1 MENIQAIFS
10 SDLTWIILLPL
21 IGSLIVYVSPTKPSR
36 WLALAFSAATFL
48 LSLTIFFSILGTG
61 KGFGDLQ
68 NLPDAIHVSWI
79 NFQAGVVNFKID
91 YFLGVD
97 GLSLPMIILNGLL
110 TMLAVIGGWEKKRT
124 KEYLALLLFL
134 EAGVMGVFL
143 ALDLFLFF
151 LFWEVELAP
160 MFLLIGF
167 WGSDVVKHGMPGR
180 IYSAWK
186 FLLYTFFGSVFMLI
200 GIIMLYLH
208 EQGGSATASMQYL
221 ALPAN
226 MITGNIQL
234 PLFGVT
240 MSLQLLTFLLIFIAF
255 AVKIPMFPFHTWLP
269 DAHTDAP
276 TEVSVILAGVLLK
289 MGAYGLIRVCL
300 TLFPIGVNAFA
311 GWLAVIAV
319 INILYG
325 ATICLIQKDMKK
337 LIAYSS
343 VSHMGIILL
352 GVAAAAGAGNGIFQG
367 AGDEA
372 FRTAALTGATI
383 QMFSHGIITS
393 LLFFC
398 VGVIYDHAHTREIAV
413 FGGIAKRM
421 PTLGTLFTFA
431 ALASLGL
438 PGLAGF
444 VAEYMVFTSSFRIWT
459 IPTLVAVFTMI
470 LTAAYLLW
478 MIKRVFFGPFNPK
491 WNWLPDANVRELI
504 PLVVLAAL
512 IVFVGIYPAP
522 LIGVITNS
530 VGGIMTG
537 WHSAMATA
545 MIK

>member
-1 MENIQAIFS
+1 MEHIQQILS

-21 IGSLIVYVSPTKPSR
+21 IGSLIVYVSPTKQSR
-36 WLALAFSAATFL
+36 WLALAFSAAVFV
-48 LSLTIFFSILGTG
+48 LSLTIFFRILGTG

-68 NLPDAIHVSWI
+68 NLPDAIHTDWI
-79 NFQAGVVNFKID
+79 NFQAGSVNFKID

-97 GLSLPMIILNGLL
+97 GLSLPMVALNGLL
-110 TMLAVIGGWEKKRT
+110 TMLAVIGGWEKKHT

-134 EAGVMGVFL
+134 EAGVMGVFM

-167 WGSDVVKHGMPGR
+167 WGSDVMKHGMPGR

-200 GIIMLYLH
+200 GIILLYLH
-208 EQGGSATASMQYL
+208 QPGSSATASMQYL

-226 MITGNIQL
+226 MITGNIQI
-234 PLFGVT
+234 PLIGVT
-240 MSLQLLTFLLIFIAF
+240 TSLQLLTFLLIFMAF

-289 MGAYGLIRVCL
+289 MGAYGLIRICL
-300 TLFPIGVNAFA
+300 TLFPIGVAQFG

-325 ATICLIQKDMKK
+325 AAICLIQKDMKK

-343 VSHMGIILL
+343 VSHMGVILL

-372 FRTAALTGATI
+372 FRMAALTGATI
-383 QMFSHGIITS
+383 QMFSHGIITG

-421 PTLGTLFTFA
+421 PKLGTLFTFA
-431 ALASLGL
+431 AMASLGL

-459 IPTLVAVFTMI
+459 IPTIVAVFTMI

-478 MIKRVFFGPFNPK
+478 MIKRVFFGSFNPR
-491 WNWLPDANVRELI
+491 WDWIPDSNFRELI
-504 PLVVLAAL
+504 PLVVLAGL
-512 IVFVGIYPAP
+512 ILFVGIYPAP

-530 VGGIMTG
+530 LQAIMAN
-537 WHSAMATA
+537 WHTA
-545 MIK
+545 LALAR